1 MHRFGVRVY
10 GSTHSSVCS
19 VYAVCEN
26 GGRVYAAREH
36 GGHVRVASEGGGCAA
51 CECAARENGGHVY
64 AAREGGGCVGVAV
77 EAARRDVATATVEV
91 EKGRAVTVRAEA
103 TEDCIVHGQCRPQHE
118 PISCHGPPNA
128 ATLEHE

>member
-51 CECAARENGGHVY
+51 CECEECGDGMKGIPGSSCRKSSNHNCTRNYHRSLVCARAYHCWRHRVCQRTCPLGASPRLSDVRRPV
-64 AAREGGGCVGVAV
+64 ARA
-77 EAARRDVATATVEV
+77 
-91 EKGRAVTVRAEA
+91 
-103 TEDCIVHGQCRPQHE
+103 
-118 PISCHGPPNA
+118 
-128 ATLEHE
+128 